1 MEIAESKP
9 SDHDLLEFSTDVGSR
24 KQILVVIAPN
34 LSNFVPLPEL
44 ANQPAAVVIKSV
56 MRS

>member
-1 MEIAESKP
+1 MEIAKSKP
-9 SDHDLLEFSTDVGSR
+9 SDHELSQFITDTSSR

-34 LSNFVPLPEL
+34 LSNFVLLPEL

>member
-9 SDHDLLEFSTDVGSR
+9 SDHDLSEFSTDASSR

-34 LSNFVPLPEL
+34 LSNFVLLPEL
-44 ANQPAAVVIKSV
+44 ANQLAAVVIKSV